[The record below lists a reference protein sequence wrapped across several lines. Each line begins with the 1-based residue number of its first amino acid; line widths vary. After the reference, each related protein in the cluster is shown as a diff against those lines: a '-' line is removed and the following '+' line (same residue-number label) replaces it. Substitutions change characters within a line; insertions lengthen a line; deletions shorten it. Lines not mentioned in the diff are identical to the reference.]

1 MIKRN
6 NIKNKTIFITAGGTG
21 GHIFPALLICEK
33 LKKLGYKLFFI
44 TDIRGKK
51 FLSKTTTSDNKQ
63 ASKLFEKVLI
73 LNASGFA
80 GKTIYEKIISLIKMT
95 FCFIPSI
102 YWVFKY
108 KPNLTIGFGGYVTL
122 APVIMSKLCL
132 KKTIIHSADTVIGL
146 SNKILINFS
155 NFICTSF
162 KNVKGIPNRLKNKIV
177 YTGLPIKDIFFK
189 YRKNPYPKITP
200 TSKIQILIT
209 GGSLGAQILTDTIPY
224 SLSMLPKNIIKR
236 LNVIHQVQYDKI
248 KPISDFYK
256 KIGIKAEV
264 SDFFKNI
271 PELLNKSN
279 LFIGRSGASTVV
291 EVGTIACPAI
301 FIPLMHKDKHQV
313 YNAKTLEKIGGA
325 KIILQSDLS
334 IDKLS
339 REIETLINKDILTQ
353 MYNNLMKIETIQ
365 ASDNIIKL
373 INKAITK

>member
-1 MIKRN
+1 MSAPLDDEVDAGYQALIDRVKELQGLFKEGFQAGFGDLSVLDSIQAHLD
-6 NIKNKTIFITAGGTG
+6 NIKASLQDIFTDDSVQQAANQFVESFVLNLGKVTG
-21 GHIFPALLICEK
+21 SIASIGAS
-33 LKKLGYKLFFI
+33 LGDFLVGAFDKY
-44 TDIRGKK
+44 
-51 FLSKTTTSDNKQ
+51 LSKN
-63 ASKLFEKVLI
+63 
-73 LNASGFA
+73 SGF
-80 GKTIYEKIISLIKMT
+80 
-95 FCFIPSI
+95 
-102 YWVFKY
+102 
-108 KPNLTIGFGGYVTL
+108 
-122 APVIMSKLCL
+122 
-132 KKTIIHSADTVIGL
+132 
-146 SNKILINFS
+146 
-155 NFICTSF
+155 
-162 KNVKGIPNRLKNKIV
+162 LKNKIV

-224 SLSMLPKNIIKR
+224 ALSMLPKNIIKR